1 MTTFYRLLGFWR
13 PYKRGLAA
21 SWVLASVAMVVT
33 VLIPHLTGLA
43 VEAIS
48 QGVSHADHRQLAQR
62 AQTVHAAGARDRD
75 SRDRDSCAGCS
86 HTSDE

>member
-1 MTTFYRLLGFWR
+1 MTTFYRLLGFLR

-21 SWVLASVAMVVT
+21 SWVLASLAMVVT

-48 QGVSHADHRQLAQR
+48 EGVSHAHHQQLAQR
-62 AQTVHAAGARDRD
+62 AHDRYTLLVL
-75 SRDRDSCAGCS
+75 SIVISAIVILR
-86 HTSDE
+86 